1 MLTRVVCHHST
12 IRALKTGFRQPYN
25 SPCSQLDES
34 VKTTSPYNRQQLH
47 GDETSRRNNTMGG
60 IGVPELAIVLVII
73 VIIFGVG
80 KLPEI
85 GGALGKGIREFKTES
100 TTEDGED
107 GKIEAGSSK
116 TASTLTSTSTAP
128 REEVK
133 VGGSRADDI

>member
-1 MLTRVVCHHST
+1 
-12 IRALKTGFRQPYN
+12 
-25 SPCSQLDES
+25 
-34 VKTTSPYNRQQLH
+34 
-47 GDETSRRNNTMGG
+47 MGG

-107 GKIEAGSSK
+107 EKIEAGSSK

>member
-1 MLTRVVCHHST
+1 
-12 IRALKTGFRQPYN
+12 
-25 SPCSQLDES
+25 
-34 VKTTSPYNRQQLH
+34 
-47 GDETSRRNNTMGG
+47 MGG

-100 TTEDGED
+100 TTDEVSDD
-107 GKIEAGSSK
+107 KIEAGTSK
-116 TASTLTSTSTAP
+116 TASTLTSTAAAP

>member
-1 MLTRVVCHHST
+1 VVCHHSA
-12 IRALKTGFRQPYN
+12 IRALKNCFWQPYN
-25 SPCSQLDES
+25 SSRSLLDES
-34 VKTTSPYNRQQLH
+34 VHDNVSPCSPPAEGRVSL
-47 GDETSRRNNTMGG
+47 RRNNTMGG

-100 TTEDGED
+100 TTEDDE
-107 GKIEAGSSK
+107 KELEAGQSP
-116 TASTLTSTSTAP
+116 TASTLTTTSSAP
-128 REEVK
+128 RETAK

>member
-1 MLTRVVCHHST
+1 
-12 IRALKTGFRQPYN
+12 
-25 SPCSQLDES
+25 
-34 VKTTSPYNRQQLH
+34 
-47 GDETSRRNNTMGG
+47 MGG

-100 TTEDGED
+100 TVDEDGNE
-107 GKIEAGSSK
+107 IEAGTSQ
-116 TASTLTSTSTAP
+116 TASTITSSASAP
-128 REEVK
+128 REEAK